1 MTLAQSSVEKA
12 KEAANG
18 SVALVSV
25 ESKIHKQIEASI
37 GELKKALPAHLS
49 AERLSRLAMTTLKRN
64 PKLYQCNPMTFLGAL
79 FQAAQIGLEI
89 DVDGQCHIVP
99 FFDSKTNQ
107 MLAQFII
114 GYKGYATLFYRHQS
128 SVSLSLQTVHKNDI
142 FNYDLAKGECT
153 HQPPALGQD
162 RGEVIGYY
170 AYATML
176 NGGHSI
182 KVLSKQE
189 AFEWGKKFSKCW
201 SRKDNKF
208 MYGTPWDTSF
218 DAMGMKTCM
227 LQLSK
232 VLPKS
237 SELQRA
243 LSMDETVKTIP
254 GAIKG
259 TLDMAELPNEA
270 DYSHDNEPKAE
281 SAVSDQKSLPEAE
294 NGTKKAISAL
304 DVKIHQAKADL
315 KKISTKGE
323 EIYYTILGGEGH
335 EHMTTLSNLEK
346 EVFLMKLNE
355 RIKEIK
361 GHK

>member
-1 MTLAQSSVEKA
+1 MTNSQATVNKVKEKA
-12 KEAANG
+12 TG
-18 SVALVSV
+18 QTALVSV
-25 ESKIHKQIEASI
+25 ESKIHTQIQNSI
-37 GELKKALPAHLS
+37 GELKKALPAHLN

-64 PKLYQCNPMTFLGAL
+64 PKLYECNPMTFLGAL
-79 FQAAQIGLEI
+79 FQAAQIGLEL

-99 FFDSKTNQ
+99 FWDSKTSQN
-107 MLAQFII
+107 LAQFII
-114 GYKGYATLFYRHQS
+114 GYKGYTTLFYRHQS
-128 SVSLSLQTVHKNDI
+128 SVSLSLQTVYKNDA
-142 FNYDLAKGECT
+142 FTYDLAKGECS
-153 HQPPALGQD
+153 HVPPAFGQD

-182 KVLSKQE
+182 KVMSKNE
-189 AFEWGKKFSKCW
+189 AMEWGKKYSKCW
-201 SRKDNKF
+201 DRTKQQF
-208 MYGTPWDTSF
+208 IYGTPWATSF

-270 DYSHDNEPKAE
+270 NYDEP
-281 SAVSDQKSLPEAE
+281 KSLPVGEVSAE
-294 NGTKKAISAL
+294 SGVGPVASKDEKPSTTPSKKISAM
-304 DVKIHQAKADL
+304 DVKIHQAKKEIGSD
-315 KKISTKGE
+315 
-323 EIYYTILGGEGH
+323 IYYKILGEDFGV
-335 EHMTTLSNLEK
+335 EHMNELSDPKKEMFLVTLEAK
-346 EVFLMKLNE
+346 
-355 RIKEIK
+355 IKARRK
-361 GHK
+361 

>member
-1 MTLAQSSVEKA
+1 MTQAQSSVEKA
-12 KEAANG
+12 KTAANG
-18 SVALVSV
+18 QVALVSV
-25 ESKIHKQIEASI
+25 ESKIHKQIESSI
-37 GELKKALPAHLS
+37 GELKKALPSHLS

-99 FFDSKTNQ
+99 FFDNKTNQ
-107 MLAQFII
+107 MLAQFIV
-114 GYKGYATLFYRHQS
+114 GYRGYATLFYRHQS
-128 SVSLSLQTVHKNDI
+128 SVSLSIQTVYKNDTFI
-142 FNYDLAKGECT
+142 YDLAKGECS
-153 HQPPALGQD
+153 HVPPAFGQD
-162 RGEVIGYY
+162 RGEAIGYY

-189 AFEWGKKFSKCW
+189 AFEWGKKYSKCW
-201 SRKDNKF
+201 SRKDNNF
-208 MYGTPWDTSF
+208 IPGTPWDTSF
-218 DAMGMKTCM
+218 NAMGMKTCM

-254 GAIKG
+254 QAVKG

-270 DYSHDNEPKAE
+270 DYTFETEPKPSE
-281 SAVSDQKSLPEAE
+281 AVSEPNALPGPQ
-294 NGTKKAISAL
+294 NGTKKAISSL
-304 DVKIHQAKADL
+304 DVKIHQAKKELGD
-315 KKISTKGE
+315 K
-323 EIYYTILGGEGH
+323 IYYTILGKFGF
-335 EHMTTLSNLEK
+335 EHMTEIPTNEK
-346 EVFLMKLNE
+346 
-355 RIKEIK
+355 KEILYADLSAAIENRK
-361 GHK
+361 SK